1 MSKLEIIAT
10 ATFGLEAIVARE
22 VKDLGYEQV
31 IVENGKVTFT
41 ADESAVCRTNLWLRT
56 ADRVRLKIGEF
67 KAVTFDELFEKT
79 KALPWPDLLPRD
91 AGFPVD
97 GKSVQSTLFS
107 ISDSQAIVKK
117 AVVES
122 MKRRYRTQWFEEN
135 GPLYPIEVSLLKDTA
150 TLTIDTS
157 KPGLHK
163 RGYRLAGSEAPLKE
177 TLAAA
182 LILIARWKPE
192 IALID
197 PLCGSGTI
205 PIEAAMIG
213 QNIAPGMNR
222 TFISEQWPTIPRD
235 CWREARKETH
245 DRADYNR
252 NLDISGTDINSKIID
267 SARKNAAE
275 AGVDDLIH
283 FQVRPLADLS
293 SKKKYGKVICN
304 PPYGQRLSER
314 KEVEKLYEQMGRIFN
329 KLDTWSFYIITA
341 HENFESF
348 FGKKATKRRK
358 LYHGN
363 IKVQYYQY
371 FGPPPPRL

>member
-31 IVENGKVTFT
+31 TVENGKVTFT

-304 PPYGQRLSER
+304 PPYGERLSER

>member
-31 IVENGKVTFT
+31 TVENGKVTFT

-222 TFISEQWPTIPRD
+222 TFISEQWPTI
-235 CWREARKETH
+235 
-245 DRADYNR
+245 
-252 NLDISGTDINSKIID
+252 LGI
-267 SARKNAAE
+267 
-275 AGVDDLIH
+275 AGGKPV
-283 FQVRPLADLS
+283 
-293 SKKKYGKVICN
+293 KKPMTG
-304 PPYGQRLSER
+304 L
-314 KEVEKLYEQMGRIFN
+314 
-329 KLDTWSFYIITA
+329 IITGILISA
-341 HENFESF
+341 APIST
-348 FGKKATKRRK
+348 AK
-358 LYHGN
+358 LLTRPGRMLL
-363 IKVQYYQY
+363 KQE
-371 FGPPPPRL
+371 